1 MIVMF
6 MTLFMV
12 TVSRVD
18 TIFRF
23 IKMYALNMYSFWV
36 CQSYLKKKSS
46 AIENNKNERYIKE
59 KK

>member
-36 CQSYLKKKSS
+36 CQSYLKKSS